1 MGRRERLA
9 LALTVLMAAVL
20 RLIYATLPR
29 LVRWDEAGH
38 LLIARNL
45 VEGLGYTSRA
55 GMTDMH
61 LPPVLPL
68 LSAALIKVGF
78 TPEWAT
84 STIHIVTGALL
95 CIPVYLLARA
105 LYGSRAGL
113 VAALLVAVY
122 PALAA
127 QPFLWGTMTES
138 PFLLA
143 VFAGVWAVHRSL
155 QSGKIGWYAGVGL
168 CFGLAYL
175 TRPEGLVY
183 FAVLGLFMV
192 AWHLAHRSFWRLATF
207 GRLSLAVLVCL
218 AVMSP
223 YVIFLHRASGAWML
237 SGKTG
242 IILDIAPAYIADD
255 QAAHDLAVSRLDSA
269 GREVMW
275 YSPERFER
283 KFSDYVLDNPRRFF
297 FYVRRNM
304 ADTWDALF
312 HQTLLSPWVVAAA
325 AIGLAA
331 QPWSRRRWWQEGLLA
346 AALLPMASFWVYFVI
361 DRFLIGALPIGLI
374 WAAGGLVHLSAWMT
388 RSAGALRPR
397 LAGWLKAAGAA
408 LPVTLAVAFCLWLG
422 LSQLQA
428 GLARMS
434 WSHKEAGRWLESISA
449 EDDIIMTRSTEVGLY
464 AHRQSV
470 TSPNATWEELLAY
483 GRAHGARY
491 LVVDENEVIRFRP
504 QFSFLLQPETA
515 PAEVTYL
522 RTFTN
527 GAATVVYRING

>member
-9 LALTVLMAAVL
+9 LAATVLMAAVL
-20 RLIYATLPR
+20 RLLYATLPR

-38 LLIARNL
+38 LMIARNL
-45 VEGLGYTSRA
+45 VDGLGYTSRA
-55 GMTDMH
+55 GMVDMH

-68 LSAALIKVGF
+68 LSAGLIRLGLS
-78 TPEWAT
+78 PEWAT

-113 VAALLVAVY
+113 VAGLLVAVY

-155 QSGKIGWYAGVGL
+155 QSGRAGWYAGVGL

-192 AWHLAHRSFWRLATF
+192 AWHLARRSFWRWATF
-207 GRLSLAVLVCL
+207 WRLALAVTVCL

-223 YVIFLHRASGAWML
+223 YVLFLHRTSGQWML

-275 YSPERFER
+275 FSPERFER
-283 KFSDYVLDNPRRFF
+283 KFSDYVLENPRRFL
-297 FYVRRNM
+297 FYVRKNM
-304 ADTWDALF
+304 AATWDALF
-312 HQTLLSPWVVAAA
+312 HQTLFAPWVVA
-325 AIGLAA
+325 LAA
-331 QPWSRRRWWQEGLLA
+331 LGLFARPWDRRRGWREGLLA
-346 AALLPMASFWVYFVI
+346 ATLLPMASFWVYFVI
-361 DRFLIGALPIGLI
+361 DRFLIGALPAGLI
-374 WAAGGLVHLSAWMT
+374 WAAGGIVHLSGWAVQ
-388 RSAGALRPR
+388 SLDGLRAR
-397 LAGWLKAAGAA
+397 RVRWLAVVGSA
-408 LPVTLAVAFCLWLG
+408 LPLALVLAFAIWLG
-422 LSQLQA
+422 FSQLQA
-428 GLARMS
+428 GLARMA
-434 WSHKEAGRWLESISA
+434 WSHKDAGRWLESASA
-449 EDDIIMTRSTEVGLY
+449 PSDVIMVRSTEVGLY
-464 AHRQSV
+464 ANRQSV

-483 GRAHGARY
+483 ARAHDARY
-491 LVVDENEVIRFRP
+491 LVVDANEVTRFRP

-527 GAATVVYRING
+527 GTVTLVYRING

>member
-1 MGRRERLA
+1 MGRHERLA
-9 LALTVLMAAVL
+9 LAVTVLMAAVL

-155 QSGKIGWYAGVGL
+155 QSGRVMWYAAVGL
-168 CFGLAYL
+168 CLGLAYL
-175 TRPEGLVY
+175 TRPEGLVS
-183 FAVLGLFMV
+183 FAALGLFMV
-192 AWHLAHRSFWRLATF
+192 VWHLAHRSFWRLTTF
-207 GRLSLAVLVCL
+207 VRLSLAVVVCL

-223 YVIFLHRASGAWML
+223 YVLFLHRTSGAWML

-255 QAAHDLAVSRLDSA
+255 QAAHDLAVSRLDST

-275 YSPERFER
+275 FSPERFER
-283 KFSDYVLDNPRRFF
+283 KFSAYVLDNPRRFF
-297 FYVRRNM
+297 FYVRKNM
-304 ADTWDALF
+304 SATWDALF
-312 HQTLLSPWVVAAA
+312 HQTLFTPWIVA
-325 AIGLAA
+325 LAA
-331 QPWSRRRWWQEGLLA
+331 VGLFARPWDRRRWWQEGLLVA
-346 AALLPMASFWVYFVI
+346 TLLPMTSFWVYFVI
-361 DRFLIGALPIGLI
+361 DRFLIAALPIGLI
-374 WAAGGLVHLSAWMT
+374 WAAGGLVHLSSWVAQ
-388 RSAGALRPR
+388 SLGALRPR
-397 LAGWLKAAGAA
+397 LAGWLRTAAGA
-408 LPVTLAVAFCLWLG
+408 LPVVLTLTFCLWLG
-422 LSQLQA
+422 LLQLQA
-428 GLARMS
+428 GLAHMS

-449 EDDIIMTRSTEVGLY
+449 TDDVIMTRSTEVGLY

-491 LVVDENEVIRFRP
+491 LVVDENEVTRFRP